1 MKKYIG
7 GAEDEINENN
17 NTDVVISGKNSI
29 NDSLQSMFSE
39 NGIFGQI
46 IKMNIFIIVFFL
58 VGVITILRIIWSLF
72 KKYTSDDTAS
82 SKKENDSEFVEV
94 PNANCLTNDRLGNYL
109 TEGGVFHMIIKV
121 DKNNTL
127 WEYPH
132 QWKYLMLIS
141 DDSFNPSSPPQCWS
155 EIQNQL
161 PGVWI
166 HPYRNDMIFVMSDM
180 NSDNENKNTWMVEDF
195 PLGRFFYLA
204 IGISYQ
210 RLDIFIDGN
219 LRLSAPLNFNPAA
232 PDPTLQGFIRNTPD
246 EGISSTFQ
254 FTKGEL
260 DVKSVQNVAKSINN
274 Q

>member
-7 GAEDEINENN
+7 GAEEENN
-17 NTDVVISGKNSI
+17 TTDVVISGKDSI
-29 NDSLQSMFSE
+29 NDSLKSMFSE
-39 NGIFGQI
+39 NSIFGQI
-46 IKMNIFIIVFFL
+46 MKMNIIIIVFFL
-58 VGVITILRIIWSLF
+58 VGLITILRIIWTLL
-72 KKYTSDDTAS
+72 KKYTSDDTVSS
-82 SKKENDSEFVEV
+82 SKKDNDGFIKS
-94 PNANCLTNDRLGNYL
+94 PNANCLTNERLGNYL

-121 DKNNTL
+121 DKNNNL
-127 WEYPH
+127 WEHPH

-141 DDSFNPSSPPQCWS
+141 DDSFNPLSPPQCWS
-155 EIQNQL
+155 ELKNQL

-180 NSDNENKNTWMVEDF
+180 NSDSDSENKNTWMVEDF

-232 PDPTLQGFIRNTPD
+232 PDPTLQGFIRNKPEAD
-246 EGISSTFQ
+246 GISSTCLLY
-254 FTKGEL
+254 TSPSPR
-260 DVKSVQNVAKSINN
+260 D
-274 Q
+274 